1 MSIARRDM
9 RNAKV
14 LKDLNVFASGVR
26 FVIIKVLA
34 DLGNA
39 SDRVS
44 IDI

>member
-9 RNAKV
+9 KKAKV
-14 LKDLNVFASGVR
+14 LKDLNLFASCVR
-26 FVIIKVLA
+26 FFIKVLA

-39 SDRVS
+39 SLTFS